1 MTKKTI
7 ILERTIN
14 GKRHR
19 ARLSQAC
26 FLHCEII
33 ESLFNRL
40 IRLNVTLDIDELF
53 NQVVE
58 KY

>member
-7 ILERTIN
+7 LLERIIN

-19 ARLSQAC
+19 AKLTQTC

-33 ESLFNRL
+33 ESLHNRL
-40 IRLNVTLDIDELF
+40 IRLNVTADIDELF
-53 NQVVE
+53 NQVIE